1 VSLSQDGDTPVWSLV
16 ASGEYSVNSFY
27 KMINDGGVR
36 IPHLTSIWNIQIPGR
51 VHVFLWLFAQ
61 NRLLTRDNLAKRRTV
76 HDVSCLFC
84 AEN

>member
-1 VSLSQDGDTPVWSLV
+1 
-16 ASGEYSVNSFY
+16 
-27 KMINDGGVR
+27 
-36 IPHLTSIWNIQIPGR
+36 LTSIWNIQIPGR

-84 AEN
+84 AENESIDHLFFECVVAKQI